1 MWVLQKKTSCH
12 QKRKKMKIAIDLTG
26 SDVEED
32 IITKTLLKSYK
43 NSTISFVLIGSQN
56 SPKPLPK
63 NFSFIKA
70 KNIISQ
76 EDTIISAIRRK
87 KDSSISLGINLL
99 KKKEVDAFISAG
111 NTKALLSLGKIYL
124 NTLTKN
130 ISRPSLLA
138 LFPSK
143 NKTLAVL
150 DVGANASCKTKFLM
164 ESAILGIAF
173 QNWQGIKK
181 PKLGLLN
188 IGSEE
193 KKGTSEIQKTYFQ
206 LKELSKKYKTK
217 FEFLGNIEGKEVF
230 KGDIDILVTD
240 GFTGNVF
247 LKTSEGIAN
256 FIIDTLSQNKLFKP
270 NLSNLKKY
278 LHYEKYPGALLC
290 GVNGIIIKCHG
301 YSSVESFL
309 SAIEGAI
316 HFFEKNL
323 ISSMKSSLK
332 AFPSTLTS

>member
-1 MWVLQKKTSCH
+1 
-12 QKRKKMKIAIDLTG
+12 MKIAIDLAG
-26 SDVEED
+26 SDTKEEL
-32 IITKTLLKSYK
+32 ITKTLIKSYK
-43 NSTISFVLIGSQN
+43 NSTIFFILIGTKHFK
-56 SPKPLPK
+56 KPLPK

-70 KNIISQ
+70 KNIISHD
-76 EDTIISAIRRK
+76 DTIIKALRRK
-87 KDSSISLGINLL
+87 KSSSISIGINLIKT
-99 KKKEVDAFISAG
+99 KKADAFISAG

-124 NTLTKN
+124 NTLTNK
-130 ISRPSLLA
+130 ISRPFLLA
-138 LFPSK
+138 LLPSK

-150 DVGANASCKTKFLM
+150 DVGANALCKTQFLT
-164 ESAILGIAF
+164 ESALLGIAF
-173 QNWQGIKK
+173 KNWQGIKK

-193 KKGTSEIQKTYFQ
+193 KKGTSKIQQAY
-206 LKELSKKYKTK
+206 LKLKKLSSKKDSK

-230 KGDIDILVTD
+230 KGEIDILVTD

-256 FIIDTLSQNKLFKP
+256 FIIDTLSQNKLLKQ

-316 HFFEKNL
+316 NFFEKNL
-323 ISSMKSSLK
+323 LSSMKNFLK
-332 AFPSTLTS
+332 NISI